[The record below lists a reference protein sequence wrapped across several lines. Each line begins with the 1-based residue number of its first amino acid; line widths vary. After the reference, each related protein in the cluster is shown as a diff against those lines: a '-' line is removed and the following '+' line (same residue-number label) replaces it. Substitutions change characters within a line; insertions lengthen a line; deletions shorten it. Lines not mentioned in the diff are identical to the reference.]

1 MSKTIINLNYFLSSI
16 DRVNAIN
23 DEAPKLAKWFYINS
37 KRKITYFRK
46 SSFNTHLEVWNRGTN
61 RWEHAAEISEDRL
74 HLLPAYPTTVTPQQK
89 EVIDQSYDEKDDPSI
104 EDVLALGNEE
114 LAIQN
119 AKAFNT
125 TSNVE
130 AEVQVLDVQLK
141 QQTNESVNPVNN
153 IVGGTLTTNS
163 FKPELPKTNEEGTY
177 INLSVEDVQWIHTQ
191 RNIEETS
198 PLSQINELKEIF
210 KKFLPKGFILEF
222 TPEEYNYSV
231 VYDYDKQKWSDL
243 SHTSLY
249 IAGTVYTNSR
259 TCVDNVVS
267 YLNDKKLTPTNLN

>member
-16 DRVNAIN
+16 ERVNEIN
-23 DEAPKLAKWFYINS
+23 DEAPKLAKWFYVNS

-61 RWEHAAEISEDRL
+61 KWEHAAEISVDRL

-89 EVIDQSYDEKDDPSI
+89 EVIDQSYDDKDDPSI

-114 LAIQN
+114 LAVQN
-119 AKAFNT
+119 AKTFNT

-130 AEVQVLDVQLK
+130 AEVKVVDVQLK
-141 QQTNESVNPVNN
+141 QQTNESVIKVSDIKFGTITPINPEAV
-153 IVGGTLTTNS
+153 V
-163 FKPELPKTNEEGTY
+163 PEPNEEGTCV
-177 INLSVEDVQWIHTQ
+177 NLSAEDVLWIHAQ
-191 RNIEETS
+191 RNAEETS
-198 PLSQINELKEIF
+198 PLSQINELKQIF
-210 KKFLPKGFILEF
+210 MKFLPKGFILEF

>member
-61 RWEHAAEISEDRL
+61 KWEHAAEISEDRL
-74 HLLPAYPTTVTPQQK
+74 HLLPAYPTAVTSEQK
-89 EVIDQSYDEKDDPSI
+89 EVIDQMYDDKDDPSI
-104 EDVLALGNEE
+104 EDVLSLGNEE
-114 LAIQN
+114 LAVQN
-119 AKAFNT
+119 AKTFNT
-125 TSNVE
+125 TSSVE
-130 AEVQVLDVQLK
+130 SEVKVVDVQLK
-141 QQTNESVNPVNN
+141 QQTNEFKRSLSELGHVEVFTP
-153 IVGGTLTTNS
+153 NS
-163 FKPELPKTNEEGTY
+163 EKEKLKPNEEGTCVD
-177 INLSVEDVQWIHTQ
+177 LSVEDIQWIHTQ
-191 RNIEETS
+191 RNTEETS
-198 PLSQINELKEIF
+198 SSSQINELKQIF

-267 YLNDKKLTPTNLN
+267 YLNSKKLTPTNLN